1 MSSGVVFAHAAAV
14 TTPPPSGDVDG
25 FVLVVGL
32 LGGLAI
38 FLLGMEQ
45 MTEAL
50 KLVAGDRLRAILLRL
65 TRNRLAGLATGAGVT
80 ALIQSSSVTT
90 VLVVGFITSGLMS
103 FESSLGVILGANV
116 GTTIT
121 AQVIAF
127 QVTSYALLAVA
138 IGFGITF
145 FAKDGARAAVG
156 SALLGLGLVFLG
168 MTMMGEAI
176 SPLRSNEAFLDSMV
190 SLENPFLGV
199 AVGALFTALV
209 QSSSATTGIV
219 IVLAQQGLIPLE
231 SGIALILGAN
241 VGTSITAM
249 LAALGKPRDALRAA
263 TAHTMFN
270 VGGVV
275 VWIPLVG
282 VLAWAVAEIGGGTAR
297 EIANAHT
304 IFNVVNALLVV
315 GFVPQFA
322 RLVIRFVPDR
332 PDDVEAAIR
341 ARYLD
346 KTLLRTPTLA
356 LDRARLEL
364 LRMADRVRAM
374 LAEIMPALLAG
385 TRWKLEEVGA
395 LDDEV
400 DGLHGHII
408 GYLGEISRTPLTEE
422 STDELIGLIEAANDL
437 EAIGDLIET
446 NLVNLGL
453 QRIEQG
459 LVVSPSTQDMLKQLH
474 GAVSEALDLAMLAL
488 TQRNADAARRASSMK
503 KHINSLERAASLHQH
518 ERLVADAPDRIPTYR
533 LEVDI
538 IAVLKRIYYFSR
550 RIARVSV
557 PDQEKVSMV
566 ED

>member
-1 MSSGVVFAHAAAV
+1 MTFWANAAV
-14 TTPPPSGDVDG
+14 ATPPGAGEIDG

-50 KLVAGDRLRAILLRL
+50 KLVAGDRLRSILLRL
-65 TRNRLAGLATGAGVT
+65 TKNRLAGVATGAGVT

-103 FESSLGVILGANV
+103 FESSVGVILGANI

-121 AQVIAF
+121 AQIIAF
-127 QVTSYALLAVA
+127 NVTSYALLAVA

-145 FAKDGARAAVG
+145 FAKDGARRATG

-168 MTMMGEAI
+168 MTMMGDAM
-176 SPLRSNEAFLDSMV
+176 SPLRTNESFVDAMV

-241 VGTSITAM
+241 VGTSVTAM

-263 TAHTMFN
+263 TAHTLFN
-270 VGGVV
+270 VGGVL
-275 VWIPLVG
+275 VWVPLVG
-282 VLAWAVAEIGGGTAR
+282 VLALAVSEVGGGTAR

-315 GFVPQFA
+315 GFTPQFA
-322 RLVIRFVPDR
+322 RLVLRMVPDR
-332 PDDVEAAIR
+332 PDEVEAEIR

-374 LAEIMPALLAG
+374 LAEVMPAVLTG
-385 TRWKLEEVGA
+385 TRWKLAEIEN

-400 DGLHGHII
+400 DALHGHII
-408 GYLGEISRTPLTEE
+408 GYLGEISRGRLSQP

-453 QRIEQG
+453 LRIEQG
-459 LVVSPSTQDMLKQLH
+459 LTVSPATQDMLRQLH

-488 TQRNADAARRASSMK
+488 TQKNADAARRTRNMK
-503 KHINSLERAASLHQH
+503 KHIASLERAAALHQR

-533 LEVDI
+533 LEVDV

-550 RIARVSV
+550 RIARLAV
-557 PDQEKVSMV
+557 PDPEKASIV